1 MDMQQ
6 MLELLLANQ
15 KKVEANQEKMAA
27 NRKGEQEKMA
37 ADRISD

>member
-15 KKVEANQEKMAA
+15 
-27 NRKGEQEKMA
+27 GEMKA
-37 ADRISD
+37 DGIADREREMSHVTC